1 MIFEGRTDMAVSNI
15 KALFQSDVKTVW
27 NIVTSLEKYQWR
39 SDLSKIEILNERQFI
54 EYTKDGFATTFTITI
69 SEPYKR
75 WEFDMENSN
84 MKGHWTGIFTEKDG
98 QTEIDF
104 TEDVTAKKFIIKPFV
119 KAFLKKQQEVYVS
132 DLKKVL

>member
-1 MIFEGRTDMAVSNI
+1 MAVSNI
-15 KALFQSDVKTVW
+15 KAFFQSDVKTVW

-54 EYTKDGFATTFTITI
+54 EYTKDGFATTFTITV

-84 MKGHWTGIFTEKDG
+84 MKGHWTGIFTEKEG